1 MRNFKKKL
9 LVGSLIITM
18 ALGGV
23 CQGTPVGAYVNYSS
37 DTSFNSAGGKN
48 LTIHYG
54 TKTKLGKYTISTGKN
69 KDNKLCIYSK
79 KVGEKKECL
88 GRVVNG
94 NHYFTYK
101 KRVFFLGKQHATYKY
116 VPGKKV
122 ERVKAIKKITY
133 IAGIYGKKN
142 LIIRSKNVLKAYN
155 VATGKMKV
163 LTDKF
168 PKNVYNFGIYGNYAY
183 CEKYVKHQEK
193 LYAYNMKKDKMMLT
207 RLPVGMFIK
216 NIKMNNNI
224 LYFTGNQTT
233 VKNENGEIA
242 TYTSDDY
249 RIFKWDLKNEPE
261 EMISNAQI
269 INFHGDN
276 MYYFNYKADEENKIQ
291 AKTIHEYNMKTK
303 AVKVIKTPEEVDV
316 EYASKIIKKGN
327 VLKIYIAGEHYDES
341 RIYSIKDDGTGFKLV
356 RTEEKK

>member
-1 MRNFKKKL
+1 M
-9 LVGSLIITM
+9 
-18 ALGGV
+18 
-23 CQGTPVGAYVNYSS
+23 
-37 DTSFNSAGGKN
+37 
-48 LTIHYG
+48 
-54 TKTKLGKYTISTGKN
+54 
-69 KDNKLCIYSK
+69 
-79 KVGEKKECL
+79 
-88 GRVVNG
+88 
-94 NHYFTYK
+94 
-101 KRVFFLGKQHATYKY
+101 GKQHATYKY